1 MSAVKDVHYYSSLP
15 YTIELLREDAETWF
29 ARVKE
34 LPGCITEGD
43 SAQDAA
49 EMILDAMHGWVEIA
63 LADGQAI
70 PEPRPVEDYS
80 GKFVVRVPKA
90 LHRDLAQEADRQGI
104 SLNQFIGTELARS
117 VGRPD
122 AKNHDRTVLATNGD
136 GGLKILTNT
145 ILT

>member
-1 MSAVKDVHYYSSLP
+1 MSALKDVHYYLSLP
-15 YTIELLREDAETWF
+15 YTIEILREDADTWF

-63 LADGQAI
+63 LADGQTI

-80 GKFVVRVPKA
+80 GKFVVRVPKS

-122 AKNHDRTVLATNGD
+122 LKNNGRTVLGANG
-136 GGLKILTNT
+136 GGLKITANT
-145 ILT
+145 IPA

>member
-1 MSAVKDVHYYSSLP
+1 MGGLLCQPEKDIHYYLSLP
-15 YTIELLREDAETWF
+15 YTIELIREDDETWF

-63 LADGQAI
+63 LADGQTI

-80 GKFVVRVPKA
+80 GKFVVRVPKITA
-90 LHRDLAQEADRQGI
+90 SGLGPRGGPSGYQPQSVYRHRTGPIRGPPRCSRI
-104 SLNQFIGTELARS
+104 MTELCW
-117 VGRPD
+117 
-122 AKNHDRTVLATNGD
+122 
-136 GGLKILTNT
+136 GLTET
-145 ILT
+145 AG